1 MLTKNSLNG
10 INFLYKKVNIKNYL
24 QNPLIEKLYHSLNTS
39 YKIVDLKNSNSSK
52 NFPNSNFIHKSLY
65 QKIQTRNKK
74 YKFQW
79 KVISKYK
86 IDITLHLYLND
97 NEKLPDM
104 NLLIDSISYI
114 SSHTDCDRKII
125 INLCFLNDKKI
136 IRQNQKTITPLN
148 VNSGMNSFS
157 HTDSEISIFRKE
169 ECIKV
174 LMHEIIHSL
183 RLSNIGTNEKIT
195 EKLCQKYKYQS
206 SDILIDESYTEIWAK
221 LMNIYFISKISQTEK
236 KYQNFCTMLAIEC
249 EFSIYQGNKVKQFIK
264 KNKITNV
271 DDHTNVSAY
280 YIIVGEIFT
289 HFDEFLQQFMN
300 PYLKDNKSFLKF
312 IYNLETIKK
321 KNISVKDKFYK
332 TMKMSII
339 ELQI

>member
-10 INFLYKKVNIKNYL
+10 INLLYKKANIKEYL
-24 QNPLIEKLYHSLNTS
+24 QNPLIEKLYHSLDTS
-39 YKIVDLKNSNSSK
+39 YEIVDLKNSNSSK
-52 NFPNSNFIHKSLY
+52 VFPNSSFIHKSLY
-65 QKIQTRNKK
+65 KKIQRRNNK
-74 YKFQW
+74 YKFCW
-79 KVISKYK
+79 RVLSKYK
-86 IDITLHLYLND
+86 IDITLYLFLND

-104 NLLIDSISYI
+104 NLLIDSMSYI

-125 INLCFLNDKKI
+125 INFCPLNDKKS
-136 IRQNQKTITPLN
+136 IRINQKTITPLN
-148 VNSGMNSFS
+148 VNSGLNRFS
-157 HTDSEISIFRKE
+157 HTESEISIFRKE

-174 LMHEIIHSL
+174 LIHEIIHSL
-183 RLSNIGTNEKIT
+183 RFSNIGTNKDIT

-221 LMNIYFISKISQTEK
+221 IMNIYFISKISETEK

-249 EFSIYQGNKVKQFIK
+249 EFSIYQGNKVKQFIT

-271 DDHTNVSAY
+271 DDYTNVSAY
-280 YIIVGEIFT
+280 YLIVAEIFT
-289 HFDEFLQQFMN
+289 YFNEFLQQFMN
-300 PYLKDNKSFLKF
+300 PYLNDNKSFLKF

-339 ELQI
+339 ELKI

>member
-1 MLTKNSLNG
+1 MLTKDSLNG
-10 INFLYKKVNIKNYL
+10 VNLLYKKTNIKEYL

-39 YKIVDLKNSNSSK
+39 YEIVDLKNSKSSK
-52 NFPNSNFIHKSLY
+52 IFPNSDFIHKSLY
-65 QKIQTRNKK
+65 QKIMNRNNK
-74 YKFQW
+74 YKFTW
-79 KVISKYK
+79 KVISKYN
-86 IDITLHLYLND
+86 IDLTLYLFLND
-97 NEKLPDM
+97 NENLPDM

-114 SSHTDCDRKII
+114 SSYSNCNRKII
-125 INLCFLNDKKI
+125 INLCPLNDKKI
-136 IRQNQKTITPLN
+136 IRQNQKNITPLN
-148 VNSGMNSFS
+148 VNSGMNRFS
-157 HTDSEISIFRKE
+157 HTESEISIFRKE

-183 RLSNIGTNEKIT
+183 RFSNLGTSEEIT

-221 LMNIYFISKISQTEK
+221 IMNIYFISKISETEK

-264 KNKITNV
+264 KNKITNI
-271 DDHTNVSAY
+271 DNYTNVSAY
-280 YIIVGEIFT
+280 YFIVAEIFT
-289 HFDEFLQQFMN
+289 YFNEFLQQFMN
-300 PYLKDNKSFLKF
+300 PYLNDNKSFLKF